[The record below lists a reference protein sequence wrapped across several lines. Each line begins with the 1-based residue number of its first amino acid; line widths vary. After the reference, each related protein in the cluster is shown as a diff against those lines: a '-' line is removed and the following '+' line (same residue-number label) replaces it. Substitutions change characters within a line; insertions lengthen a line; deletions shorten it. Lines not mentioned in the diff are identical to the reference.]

1 MMKIMVSEVQIACK
15 GIFQP
20 EANNLFQNM
29 KRLCNNM
36 QKYIQ

>member
-1 MMKIMVSEVQIACK
+1 MKIMVSEVEIASK

-20 EANNLFQNM
+20 EVNNLFQNM